1 MNMSNITPAERIR
14 IARLA
19 AGMTQAELAKAIGIT
34 TKWGQSIVAQYEMG
48 SRPIPRKRLAEAA
61 RVLKVEVADLL

>member
-1 MNMSNITPAERIR
+1 MTPAERIR
-14 IARLA
+14 TARLA

-48 SRPIPRKRLAEAA
+48 SRPIPRKRLKAAAEA
-61 RVLKVEVADLL
+61 LQVEIGELV

>member
-1 MNMSNITPAERIR
+1 MTPAERIR
-14 IARLA
+14 TARLA

-48 SRPIPRKRLAEAA
+48 SRPIPRKRLKDAA
-61 RVLKVEVADLL
+61 RVLGLRLSDLI

>member
-1 MNMSNITPAERIR
+1 MTPAERIR
-14 IARLA
+14 AARLA

-48 SRPIPRKRLAEAA
+48 SRPIPRKRLQLAA
-61 RVLKVEVADLL
+61 DVLGISILDLL

>member
-1 MNMSNITPAERIR
+1 MSNKTTAERIR
-14 IARLA
+14 SARLA

-48 SRPIPRKRLAEAA
+48 RRPIPRKRLLLAAE
-61 RVLKVEVADLL
+61 VLGLAVEELI

>member
-1 MNMSNITPAERIR
+1 MTPAERIR

-19 AGMTQAELAKAIGIT
+19 AGMTQEQLAEAIGLD

-48 SRPIPRKRLAEAA
+48 SRPIPRKRLQLAA
-61 RVLKVEVADLL
+61 DVLGISILDLL

>member
-1 MNMSNITPAERIR
+1 MNTGNRTPAERIR
-14 IARLA
+14 IARHA

-48 SRPIPRKRLAEAA
+48 RRPIPRKRLLLAAE
-61 RVLKVEVADLL
+61 VLGLAVEELI